1 MPESGELVEGLESR
15 VYVRAAFPNG
25 EPADIL
31 ASIVPRSFLRPGGA
45 NMHEEPSMEAA
56 ANAVR

>member
-25 EPADIL
+25 EPADVA
-31 ASIVPRSFLRPGGA
+31 ASIVPRSFSWPGGA
-45 NMHEEPSMEAA
+45 GMHEEPSVEAA
-56 ANAVR
+56 ANAIR